1 MARRTNFGTISSHSM
16 RMQMQTTTDTENS
29 KKMELNAKGKKYEKN
44 VVEMVKIVLKIV
56 LCDA

>member
-1 MARRTNFGTISSHSM
+1 MARHTNFGAISSHSM